1 MRWPSLFADLEAQL
15 EAADAA
21 ELAGEVAERVR
32 TEQARVSTADRLAAA
47 TGCAVT
53 VTVPGV
59 DRLHGRLDD
68 AGPDWL
74 LLSEDGGRSALVPLA
89 AVLAVSGVPRSGPAP
104 DQGPAATQV
113 RRALDLRRA
122 LRGLA
127 RDRAGVAVWLRD
139 GSALAGTVDRVG
151 ADHLDLAEH
160 PPGEAR
166 RPGAVRTVR
175 LVPLTAVSVV
185 RSA

>member
-1 MRWPSLFADLEAQL
+1 MDV
-15 EAADAA
+15 D
-21 ELAGEVAERVR
+21 RVPLR
-32 TEQARVSTADRLAAA
+32 RLGLAAA
-47 TGCAVT
+47 AAPPAAFLGLFFVYPLATIVVRG
-53 VTVPGV
+53 
-59 DRLHGRLDD
+59 
-68 AGPDWL
+68 
-74 LLSEDGGRSALVPLA
+74 LSEDGGRSALVPLA

-104 DQGPAATQV
+104 EQGPAAAQV